1 MEQLAVNLLGPL
13 EVRQQGRLVPIPTG
27 KARTL
32 LAMLLLDRDRM
43 LRRATAYAELWGN
56 SVPASAA
63 SNFRSYLAELRLWV
77 MDLGG
82 QLFQGRY
89 GWSLT
94 IAGSV
99 DALQFQAM
107 IDEGR
112 GARRGGDRA
121 TAVRLFA
128 DAVSLYRDSP
138 MLDVPQGPA
147 LFGHAQALL
156 VLWQSAVEE
165 YAELLIEAGE
175 PDRARLLLHYFL
187 GRQPYRERAWGHLMV
202 ACSSSGDV
210 AAAVDAYRR
219 ACGYLANDL
228 KARPSPLLTS
238 LYEAILRGDP
248 QVRLRSAPAP
258 HYQGGWC
265 RDTGVV
271 CAPKCARTCGAG
283 QAYPHERTSKG
294 MALGCGVSDRGG
306 VGSDNAGR
314 AGAGQ
319 TGSPAPS

>member
-1 MEQLAVNLLGPL
+1 MNLLGPL
-13 EVRQQGRLVPIPTG
+13 EVRQRGCLVSIPTG

-32 LAMLLLDRDRM
+32 LAMLLLDRERT
-43 LRRATAYAELWGN
+43 LRRATAYAELW
-56 SVPASAA
+56 SDSMPASAA

-112 GARRGGDRA
+112 GARRAGDRA
-121 TAVRLFA
+121 TAVRLFG
-128 DAVSLYRDSP
+128 DAISLYRDSP

-147 LFGHAQALL
+147 LFEHAQALL
-156 VLWQSAVEE
+156 VRWQSAVEE
-165 YAELLIEAGE
+165 YAELLIGAGE
-175 PDRARLLLHYFL
+175 PDRARLLLHSFL
-187 GRQPYRERAWGHLMV
+187 GRQPYRERAWGQLMV

-210 AAAVDAYRR
+210 AAALDAYRR

-248 QVRLRSAPAP
+248 QVRLGSAPAL
-258 HYQGGWC
+258 HDHGGWC
-265 RDTGVV
+265 RDTGAV
-271 CAPKCARTCGAG
+271 CALKCVPTCGAG
-283 QAYPHERTSKG
+283 RACPHERTSNG
-294 MALGCGVSDRGG
+294 MAHGCGVSDRGG
-306 VGSDNAGR
+306 AGSDAAGR